1 MTESLISIRD
11 LAVSFDGDAGRVEAV
26 RGVSFDIPQGRT
38 LAVVGESG
46 SGKSVTA
53 NTILRLLS
61 RRATIERGQIVY
73 REPHDGTVTDIT
85 ALPADGDIMRALR
98 GGRIAMIFQEPMTS
112 LFPLTTIGDQVTEAL
127 MLHRKVTREE
137 ANKAAM
143 AVFERVGFR
152 DPPRM
157 LRTYPFEL

>member
-1 MTESLISIRD
+1 MLSVVRVVPPTTPLISIRD

-61 RRATIERGQIVY
+61 RRAHI
-73 REPHDGTVTDIT
+73 
-85 ALPADGDIMRALR
+85 
-98 GGRIAMIFQEPMTS
+98 
-112 LFPLTTIGDQVTEAL
+112 
-127 MLHRKVTREE
+127 
-137 ANKAAM
+137 
-143 AVFERVGFR
+143 
-152 DPPRM
+152 
-157 LRTYPFEL
+157 